1 MLFTVV
7 WIGLSM
13 ISSGER
19 TNEKEHKI
27 HVRRGQLVRCI
38 VTGQDTQAVCTFL
51 LEFVMSN
58 RNTSNCEQDD
68 ACLS

>member
-1 MLFTVV
+1 
-7 WIGLSM
+7 M

-19 TNEKEHKI
+19 TNEEEEYKI

-38 VTGQDTQAVCTFL
+38 VTGQDTQAVCTFFV
-51 LEFVMSN
+51 EFVMSN
-58 RNTSNCEQDD
+58 RNSNCEQDQDD

>member
-19 TNEKEHKI
+19 TDEEEHKI
-27 HVRRGQLVRCI
+27 HVRRGQLVRRI
-38 VTGQDTQAVCTFL
+38 VTGQDTQAALHF
-51 LEFVMSN
+51 F
-58 RNTSNCEQDD
+58 
-68 ACLS
+68 CLNS